1 MEKDLIKGIREEI
14 GPVACFKKC
23 MILPKVPKTRSG
35 KCLRRILKAMV
46 VGEKYKIPPT
56 IMDAD
61 ILEPI

>member
-1 MEKDLIKGIREEI
+1 
-14 GPVACFKKC
+14 